1 VPGRSFD
8 ITRPGDRGLVAA
20 PDWLDHEWRSS
31 DSREN
36 ETSDDAAG
44 VPWWQFPCPRRGTS
58 STGQTRS
65 PRAVRSFRAPMTG
78 EDSRTAVARHPESAG
93 NRR

>member
-1 VPGRSFD
+1 MPGRSFD
-8 ITRPGDRGLVAA
+8 ISRPGDRGLVAA

-44 VPWWQFPCPRRGTS
+44 VPVVAVPPAREGAHPALAR
-58 STGQTRS
+58 
-65 PRAVRSFRAPMTG
+65 PVAARAVRSFRARMTG
-78 EDSRTAVARHPESAG
+78 
-93 NRR
+93 